1 MNTQYSRLQILEMIE
16 NGEISLEEGLQMI
29 EGANQVEMGAE
40 NESPAGVDVQNE
52 PGILPEDAVGEDL
65 TGTPLIV
72 EEPPIEQEPLGGQ
85 APVSPAAIS
94 PDKAAL
100 ESDHAEIF
108 STIPEGER
116 SKGTFEDAGT
126 GYDKARR
133 GMPEGVEKWRRWWTI
148 PLWIGVGITV
158 LGGLFM
164 LLAYLGSQIG
174 FWFLCWS
181 VFFAFG
187 VVIIALSAQS
197 RTARWLHLRVK
208 QRPGERPANIAI
220 SFPLPLRLA
229 RWLMRIF
236 GHWIPKTGGA
246 SAEDIISALEAVDD
260 TVSFENPVYIEVDD
274 EDGEHVEIYIG

>member
-1 MNTQYSRLQILEMIE
+1 MSNQNSRMRILEMIE
-16 NGEISLEEGLQMI
+16 KGEISLEEGLRML
-29 EGANQVEMGAE
+29 ESVNQVEAE
-40 NESPAGVDVQNE
+40 EENDSSSQVDSQSDPE
-52 PGILPEDAVGEDL
+52 PIPVDPIQEDL
-65 TGTPLIV
+65 TGTPIDV
-72 EEPPIEQEPLGGQ
+72 EDAPIQQEP
-85 APVSPAAIS
+85 AVE
-94 PDKAAL
+94 PDQVLQGEPEL
-100 ESDHAEIF
+100 ESERIEIF
-108 STIPEGER
+108 STIPVDER
-116 SKGTFEDAGT
+116 GGDTFEDADT
-126 GYDKARR
+126 GYEKGPR

-187 VVIIALSAQS
+187 VMVIALSAQS

-208 QRPGERPANIAI
+208 QKPGERPANIAI

-236 GHWIPKTGGA
+236 GHWIPNTGGA
-246 SAEDIISALEAVDD
+246 SAEDIISALDAVDE
-260 TVSFENPVYIEVDD
+260 TVSFENPVYIEVND

>member
-1 MNTQYSRLQILEMIE
+1 MSNPYSRMQILEMIE
-16 NGEISLEEGLQMI
+16 KGEISLEDGLRML
-29 EGANQVEMGAE
+29 EDANQAE
-40 NESPAGVDVQNE
+40 EDAEREPSQQVDSVDE
-52 PGILPEDAVGEDL
+52 PGPMPVNTGQEDLTNPPLHVEGVTSQQVSPGGTSPVPPVEPVPESERVEIVSKIPEDAG
-65 TGTPLIV
+65 
-72 EEPPIEQEPLGGQ
+72 
-85 APVSPAAIS
+85 S
-94 PDKAAL
+94 
-100 ESDHAEIF
+100 
-108 STIPEGER
+108 
-116 SKGTFEDAGT
+116 EDAFDEPDT
-126 GYDKARR
+126 GYKKGGR

-236 GHWIPKTGGA
+236 GHWIPNTGGA
-246 SAEDIISALEAVDD
+246 SAEDIISALDAVDE